1 MIAEHKQK
9 VKTEDEKQQ
18 ARLEVD
24 SAVKKV
30 IPGPRVLREG
40 HGNQLNGGEHQQK
53 AVDAL
58 KSAGQQ
64 SK

>member
-1 MIAEHKQK
+1 VIAEHKQK
-9 VKTEDEKQQ
+9 VKADDEKQK

-24 SAVKKV
+24 AAMKKV
-30 IPGPRVLREG
+30 VPGPGILREG
-40 HGNQLNGGEHQQK
+40 HGNQLNGDEHQQE